1 MAEQLNQVF
10 FPSSFQELFSAWSR
24 FPDAQPFAGGVGLI
38 KGHGKQIL
46 ELPANILSLDKLDDL
61 HKITRTER
69 YLEIG
74 AMVPL
79 NQILRLG
86 KIVPEA
92 LKLCLRN
99 IAGPQIRNIATIG
112 GNICYPARRL
122 NIAVPMV
129 ALDAHYELRNSQNA
143 RWISAARFSS
153 LPGKPAINPQELL
166 TRIRIP
172 LDQWNYSVFRK
183 FREGKPGNPGEV
195 MVFLLKNQKN
205 ILTDIRVI
213 FGSESILRDKNSET
227 LLIGKQLPL
236 EKKDALDFVE
246 HWRTY
251 LSALA
256 SPVYS
261 PEEVKEAPPLD
272 DLTKAELLN
281 FIESNILTIAE

>member
-1 MAEQLNQVF
+1 MAEPLNQVF
-10 FPSSFQELFSAWSR
+10 FPSSLQELFSAWSR

-38 KGHGKQIL
+38 QGQGNKIL
-46 ELPANILSLDKLDDL
+46 ELPKNILSMDKLEEL
-61 HKITRTER
+61 HRITRTER

-79 NQILRLG
+79 NKILALG

-92 LKLCLRN
+92 MKLCLQN
-99 IAGPQIRNIATIG
+99 IAGPQMRNVITIG
-112 GNICYPARRL
+112 GNICYPGRRL
-122 NIAVPMV
+122 NLAVPLV
-129 ALDAHYELRNSQNA
+129 ALDAHYELRNSQNI

-153 LPGKPAINPQELL
+153 LPGKPAINQAELL

-172 LDQWNYSVFRK
+172 LDQWNYTIFRK
-183 FREGKPGNPGEV
+183 FRRGKSGNPGEV
-195 MVFLLKNQKN
+195 MLFLIKNQKN
-205 ILTDIRVI
+205 VLTDIRVI
-213 FGSESILRDKNSET
+213 FGAETILRDKNSET

-236 EKKDALDFVE
+236 GKKDALDFVE

-251 LSALA
+251 LFALE

-261 PEEVKEAPPLD
+261 PESEGAHPALD

-281 FIESNILTIAE
+281 FIESNILTISE